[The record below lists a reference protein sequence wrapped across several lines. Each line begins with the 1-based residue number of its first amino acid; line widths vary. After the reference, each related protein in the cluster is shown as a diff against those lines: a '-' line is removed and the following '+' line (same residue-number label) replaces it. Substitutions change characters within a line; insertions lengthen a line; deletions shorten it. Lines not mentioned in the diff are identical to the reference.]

1 MMIALCMSYW
11 ANYLGDE
18 EGEGDISRLCF
29 IIQQDNKT
37 LDIPYFEG

>member
-18 EGEGDISRLCF
+18 EGEGEISLF
-29 IIQQDNKT
+29 HNT
-37 LDIPYFEG
+37 TG